1 MNKDNAGVIAH
12 INVLQDII
20 NRMAD
25 NSKSCKQWCILVVSA
40 ILTLS
45 TKDADIQS
53 RLFMICLVPLVMFCF
68 LDCYY
73 LYQEKGFRDDMEVF
87 IYRLNN
93 NEDVEKMIFRIGK
106 GSIDRSA
113 NIACSVDVLC
123 LRMVGF
129 IGGLIRSFFSL
140 SVLPFYGCL
149 ALLLYILDTLI

>member
-12 INVLQDII
+12 INVLQGII

-45 TKDADIQS
+45 TKDVDIQT
-53 RLFMICLVPLVMFCF
+53 RLFAICLIPLVMFCF

-73 LYQEKGFRDDMEVF
+73 LHQEKGFRDDMEVLV
-87 IYRLNN
+87 YKLDN

-106 GSIDRSA
+106 GSLDRSTKST
-113 NIACSVDVLC
+113 CSIDILF
-123 LRMVGF
+123 LKIFGF
-129 IGGLIRSFFSL
+129 IGGLIKSFFSL
-140 SVLPFYGCL
+140 SIFPFYGCL
-149 ALLLYILDTLI
+149 ASLLYILYK